1 MAELESLLL
10 ENLTTNEQFV
20 RTALPYIKTEYFP
33 LEHQQKMFEIIRDYV
48 SKYNRPPTQ
57 AAILIELDGLNSLSQ
72 DDYTSIISTVQSWT
86 GDVQEDQTW
95 LRDTAET
102 WCQDRALFN
111 ALGTCVQLAQDT
123 DEGSGLSRGSIPEIM
138 AEALGVSFD
147 QAIGIKY
154 MAEADERYEWY
165 HDKKRKIPTNIT
177 KLNYHMNGGYEEAT
191 LNCIMG
197 STGTGKSIWLCDFAA
212 DDLLKGKNVLYV
224 TMELAEIK
232 IAERI
237 DANIMDVDVNDLTK
251 ISKTRFGELTADI
264 ANRTTGELVIKQ
276 YPPTTAHAGHF
287 RHLLNELRLKQNFV
301 PDVIYID
308 YINIC
313 ASSRLSRGKSSS
325 YEYVKSIAEEI
336 RGLAVETGIPVWTAT
351 QSNKSAAT
359 DSNVGIDAVS
369 ESWGLPQTVDF
380 FMVIITDENLKKSG
394 QQMVKILKSRY
405 GPCDIS
411 FMVNIDYG
419 KMRIFNQDTYDGS
432 ADDDPPPWM
441 DDGPAEP
448 QSRFTDFSFN
458 NAK

>member
-20 RTALPYIKTEYFP
+20 RTALPYIEAEYFP
-33 LEHQQKMFEIIRDYV
+33 LDHQRKLFTIIKEYV
-48 SKYNRPPTQ
+48 AKYNRPPTQ
-57 AAILIELDGLNSLSQ
+57 AAILIELDGVNALSQ
-72 DDYTSIISTVQSWT
+72 DDYTSIISTVQNWK
-86 GDVQEDQTW
+86 GDQQEDQKW
-95 LRDTAET
+95 LRDTAES

-111 ALGTCVQLAQDT
+111 ALGECVQLAQST
-123 DEGSGLSRGSIPEIM
+123 DEGSGLSRGAIPEIM
-138 AEALGVSFD
+138 SKALGVSFD
-147 QAIGIKY
+147 QAIGIQY
-154 MAEADERYEWY
+154 MGQSDERYEWY

-191 LNCIMG
+191 LNVIMG

-212 DDLLKGKNVLYV
+212 DDLIKGKNVLYL

-237 DANIMDVDVNDLTK
+237 DANIMDVDVNDLLK
-251 ISKTRFGELTADI
+251 ISKTRFGELTGNI
-264 ANRTTGELVIKQ
+264 AKRTTGELVIKQ

-325 YEYVKSIAEEI
+325 YEYVKSIAEEV
-336 RGLAVETGIPVWTAT
+336 RGLAVETGIPIWSAT
-351 QSNKSAAT
+351 QSNKGAAGSSEVSIG
-359 DSNVGIDAVS
+359 DVG

-380 FMVIITDENLKKSG
+380 FMVIITDDNLKKSG

-405 GPCDIS
+405 GPCDVS
-411 FMVNIDYG
+411 FMVNIDYS

-432 ADDDPPPWM
+432 PDDEPPPWM
-441 DDGPAEP
+441 EDGPKEP
-448 QSRFTDFSFN
+448 KSRFTDFNF
-458 NAK
+458 KDR